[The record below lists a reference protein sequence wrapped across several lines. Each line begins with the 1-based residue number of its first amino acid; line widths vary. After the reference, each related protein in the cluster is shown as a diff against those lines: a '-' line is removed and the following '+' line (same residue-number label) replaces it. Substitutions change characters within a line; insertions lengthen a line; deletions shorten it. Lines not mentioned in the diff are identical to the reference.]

1 MSEPMLYKGSCH
13 CGAVRYEV
21 RMAPPAKAFGCNC
34 SICSITGA
42 LLAFVP
48 AKDFTLVAG
57 DGATTD
63 YQFGK
68 KHIHHRFCA
77 TCGVRPYAHGAGK
90 DGVEMMA
97 INLRCLADFDELALP
112 VERFDGASL

>member
-1 MSEPMLYKGSCH
+1 
-13 CGAVRYEV
+13 
-21 RMAPPAKAFGCNC
+21 MAPPAKAFACNC
-34 SICSITGA
+34 SICAITGA

-48 AKDFTLVAG
+48 ATAFTLVAG
-57 DGATTD
+57 ADATTD

-68 KHIHHRFCA
+68 KHIHHRFCT
-77 TCGVRPYAHGAGK
+77 TCGVRPYAHGAGQ

-97 INLRCLADFDELALP
+97 INLRCLADLDELALP